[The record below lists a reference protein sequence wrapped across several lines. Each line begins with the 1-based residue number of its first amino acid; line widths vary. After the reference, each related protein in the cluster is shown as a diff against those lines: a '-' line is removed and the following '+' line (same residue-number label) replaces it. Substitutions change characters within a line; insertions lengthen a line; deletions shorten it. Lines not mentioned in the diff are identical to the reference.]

1 MAIQPQAILTCDYLI
16 RHADGRITL
25 AGIFRNIAVKEFP
38 AAKDPMG
45 IYVELVGDEGD
56 PYEVVMRF
64 PGGREDIV
72 NSGVI
77 DHGARSADGALLS
90 TTVAGPVAM
99 GFTEEGT
106 YTLALRSNGI
116 TVCEHHF
123 QVLVHPAATGDTG
136 ETHQEAEVRDGV

>member
-1 MAIQPQAILTCDYLI
+1 MAIRVQAILTCDYLI
-16 RHADGRITL
+16 RHADGRVTL

-45 IYVELVGDEGD
+45 IYVELVGDKDD

-77 DHGARSADGALLS
+77 DHEVQGPDGTFFS
-90 TTVAGPVAM
+90 TTIAGPVAM

-106 YTLALRSNGI
+106 YILALRSNGE

-123 QVLVHPAATGDTG
+123 QVLVHPAASGQDT
-136 ETHQEAEVRDGV
+136 QEREVSDGV